1 MPSFAGRPV
10 HLVGKPVRVGDVVR
24 NFTVINTD
32 LKPVQFDDYR
42 SYKYRVIN
50 VVPSLDTG
58 VCDFQTRKINQ
69 ELARRKDLVVLTI
82 SNDLPFAQLRWCGN
96 SGLEQ
101 IITLSDYKDLDFA
114 NAFGTLMSEYRLQTR
129 AVFVIDQQNKVLYA
143 EYVDEVTNHPN
154 YDALL
159 EFVNSLT

>member
-114 NAFGTLMSEYRLQTR
+114 NAFGTLISEYRLQTR